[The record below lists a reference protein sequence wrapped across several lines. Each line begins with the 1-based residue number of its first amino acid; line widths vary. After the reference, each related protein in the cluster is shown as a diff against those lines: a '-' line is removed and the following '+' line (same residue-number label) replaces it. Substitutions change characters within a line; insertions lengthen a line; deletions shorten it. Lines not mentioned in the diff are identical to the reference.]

1 MEVRT
6 KSAKVDRR
14 HGNPVV
20 FARFRE
26 RCLGYTA
33 QKAWVETEKGNPEYP
48 GLFFVQHNDTPWQF
62 DIAEFFINSKGKR
75 FWIAA
80 EPPTRWAPIEFY
92 EYTDEDGVP
101 VNENESI

>member
-33 QKAWVETEKGNPEYP
+33 QKAWVETEKQP
-48 GLFFVQHNDTPWQF
+48 
-62 DIAEFFINSKGKR
+62 
-75 FWIAA
+75 
-80 EPPTRWAPIEFY
+80 
-92 EYTDEDGVP
+92 
-101 VNENESI
+101 